1 MVKLTKEE
9 FCLFNLKSKIQLV
22 NKDGYFLNRRI
33 VGDSYLISL
42 YHLYNF
48 YVEAT
53 YDISSVKT
61 LGIDPVVNI
70 QIIELYDVKN
80 NYAPKLLIDT
90 DLL

>member
-22 NKDGYFLNRRI
+22 NKDGHFLNRRI

-42 YHLYNF
+42 YYLYNF

-70 QIIELYDVKN
+70 QVIELYDVKV
-80 NYAPKLLIDT
+80 NYKPNLIIDT
-90 DLL
+90 D

>member
-70 QIIELYDVKN
+70 QVIELYE
-80 NYAPKLLIDT
+80 KLIMKADS
-90 DLL
+90 

>member
-42 YHLYNF
+42 YYLYNF

-70 QIIELYDVKN
+70 QVIELYDVKV
-80 NYAPKLLIDT
+80 NYKPNLIIDT
-90 DLL
+90 D